1 MYNAKQVNEKGNTF
15 LILQKVCLKKK
26 NRKTPINVDTH
37 LVAIDLLGFWFLTLY

>member
-26 NRKTPINVDTH
+26 PEKH
-37 LVAIDLLGFWFLTLY
+37 L